1 MSPAVAAC
9 AACGH
14 VFSEDEALEACPN
27 CCGTER
33 TLKRE
38 TVIMDRSD
46 PETTVKLRRVEERR
60 PDGSTEVVEEVTDE
74 FEGSQRR
81 ERDSGAE

>member
-14 VFSEDEALEACPN
+14 VFSAQEALGPCPE
-27 CCGTER
+27 CGGTER

-38 TVIMDRSD
+38 TVVMDRSD
-46 PETTVKLRRVEERR
+46 PKTTVRLRRVEERR
-60 PDGSTEVVEEVTDE
+60 PDGSTEVVEEVADE
-74 FEGSQRR
+74 FEGSKGR
-81 ERDSGAE
+81 EQGSGAE

>member
-9 AACGH
+9 AASGH
-14 VFSEDEALEACPN
+14 VFSAQEALGPCPE
-27 CCGTER
+27 CGGTER

-38 TVIMDRSD
+38 TVVMDRSD
-46 PETTVKLRRVEERR
+46 PETTVKLRRIEERR

-74 FEGSQRR
+74 FEGKRR
-81 ERDSGAE
+81 RPERHDA